1 MGIVSFARYGGWFA
15 QYQASDRYVT
25 DTQVLGGLLLS
36 ALFTRVERVGADQR
50 LFDRAYQHMFRG
62 LAQRVE
68 DVLDGLLQG
77 EFEGLARPRV
87 AKAKLLI
94 QKTQSNRKVGTQL
107 FDLPSITN
115 ENSQV
120 VPVVSP
126 APLAVRESHEN
137 SHDKPEDSRELVT
150 QPWVLLG
157 ISRATWYRR
166 VRLHGGDPG
175 AAFTH
180 EQALQAQG
188 YTKWRR
194 KPQLVVGDATQPPY
208 KDPQGEA
215 ER

>member
-77 EFEGLARPRV
+77 ESEFEGLARPRV
-87 AKAKLLI
+87 AKAKLW
-94 QKTQSNRKVGTQL
+94 RKNL
-107 FDLPSITN
+107 
-115 ENSQV
+115 
-120 VPVVSP
+120 
-126 APLAVRESHEN
+126 HEN

-194 KPQLVVGDATQPPY
+194 KPQLAVGDAPQAPY
-208 KDPQGEA
+208 AAAQGES

>member
-25 DTQVLGGLLLS
+25 DTQVLGGLLLR

-77 EFEGLARPRV
+77 GFEGLARPRV
-87 AKAKLLI
+87 AKAKWRKNLDFRGLETQPRVLL
-94 QKTQSNRKVGTQL
+94 GL
-107 FDLPSITN
+107 YF
-115 ENSQV
+115 ENSQLG
-120 VPVVSP
+120 PQEP
-126 APLAVRESHEN
+126 KAGLWIKPLIEN
-137 SHDKPEDSRELVT
+137 SQNKPEEFRGLDT

-194 KPQLVVGDATQPPY
+194 KPQQVVGDAPRAPY
-208 KDPQGEA
+208 AAAQGEA

>member
-25 DTQVLGGLLLS
+25 DTQVLGGLLLR

-77 EFEGLARPRV
+77 GFEGLARPRV
-87 AKAKLLI
+87 AKAKLWRKNLDFRGLE
-94 QKTQSNRKVGTQL
+94 TQPRVLLGLS
-107 FDLPSITN
+107 F
-115 ENSQV
+115 ENSQLG
-120 VPVVSP
+120 PQKP
-126 APLAVRESHEN
+126 KAGLWIKPLIEN
-137 SHDKPEDSRELVT
+137 SQNKPEESRGLDT

-194 KPQLVVGDATQPPY
+194 KPQLAVGDATQPPY
-208 KDPQGEA
+208 KAAQGEA